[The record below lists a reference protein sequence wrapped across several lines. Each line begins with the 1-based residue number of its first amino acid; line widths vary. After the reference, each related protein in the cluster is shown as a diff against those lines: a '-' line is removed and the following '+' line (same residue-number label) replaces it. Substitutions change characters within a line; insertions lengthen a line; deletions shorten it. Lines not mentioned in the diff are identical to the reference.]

1 MLFASYL
8 LLGRNK
14 CEIMLAMDCEYEAA
28 KCRSEFFHSIEE
40 KRVTRQTNKQGNTDS
55 NIILVLIMSRV
66 LHQEHQISSDVL

>member
-28 KCRSEFFHSIEE
+28 KCRSEFLHSIE

-55 NIILVLIMSRV
+55 NIGPNHVQGLASGT
-66 LHQEHQISSDVL
+66 SDIV